1 MALATL
7 RPICSVRYAQDGYL
21 LAAVS
26 CGDAVDFT
34 SLLGS
39 IFMTAHLKCLIRLD
53 CYSSTRSPALR
64 PCILTTFP
72 LHAVRVTLHLH
83 DEPAARL

>member
-1 MALATL
+1 MAKAAL
-7 RPICSVRYAQDGYL
+7 RPVRSLRYAQDGHL

-26 CGDAVDFT
+26 CGDAFDFT

-53 CYSSTRSPALR
+53 CYSSTRS
-64 PCILTTFP
+64 LTRF
-72 LHAVRVTLHLH
+72 ASLHL
-83 DEPAARL
+83 DYVPTAR